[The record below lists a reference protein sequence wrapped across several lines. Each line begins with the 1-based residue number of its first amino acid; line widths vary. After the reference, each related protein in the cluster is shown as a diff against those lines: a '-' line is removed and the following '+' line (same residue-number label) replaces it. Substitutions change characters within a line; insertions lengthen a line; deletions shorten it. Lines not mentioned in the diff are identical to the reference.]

1 MSTTA
6 LTPSA
11 RLPGLLKQ
19 VFGYDAFRPLQ
30 REIMEASLA
39 RVDAVA
45 ILPTGAG
52 KSLCYQLPALVR
64 DGLTVVVSPLIA
76 LMKDQVDQLHAAGVE
91 ATALNSSLDDRE
103 ARKRLQALDAGR
115 IKLLFVAP
123 ERLVLPDFLRSLQ
136 RWRVDALAVDEAH
149 CISEWGHDFRP
160 EYRRLVSV
168 REVLPGVPVLA
179 LTATATPRVRADI
192 VTQLRL
198 VDPCVFVASFN
209 RPNLT
214 YRVKAKEKAS
224 AQVVEFVR
232 ARSTSEADSMG
243 DAGIVYCQSRKGT
256 ESMAAALVAKGV
268 AAAPYHAGLDAAM
281 RARHQDA
288 FLRDE
293 LRVMCATVAFGMG
306 INKPNVRF
314 VIHADLPKNI
324 EGYYQETGRAGRDGL
339 PAECLLLYS
348 RGDVAKYIGFLAE
361 MDDLDARRVARA
373 QLDKMAAFAD
383 SARCRRVELLGYFGE
398 TWRDDRCDACDNCID
413 PRESYDATIDAQKFL
428 SCVWRIA
435 QKDGFGVGL
444 QHVADMLAGA
454 DTEKIRRWSHH
465 TLSTY
470 GIGKDRPR
478 AAWLSLGRQLLQSGH
493 LLQSAGQFPT
503 LEISELGFE
512 ALRSRNA
519 ILLVKSV
526 VTVDDSDLIAD
537 SKSDGKS
544 RGKRALKAGAIECDE
559 ALFDQLRAVRK
570 SLADARGVP
579 PYVVFS
585 DVTLRHMARSYPA
598 TRDEFLSV
606 PGIGERKYADF
617 GSAFGDAIA
626 QWLESHARAE
636 FATDD
641 AKSARLDAPARA
653 KSTSLRKAKE
663 PDALNETTMQT
674 VTLFRA
680 GHSIDEIARVRALAT
695 TTIEGHLSAAI
706 ESGESFA
713 REDFMSAE
721 TAREIDDAFASDSSG
736 GLRVIFDKLEGR
748 VSYGLLRISLALE
761 QSARNAA
768 S

>member
-1 MSTTA
+1 MSTNM
-6 LTPSA
+6 LTSSA
-11 RLPGLLKQ
+11 RLPALLKQ

-39 RVDAVA
+39 NMDAVA

-103 ARKRLQALDAGR
+103 ARKRLNALDAGR

-192 VTQLRL
+192 VTQLKL
-198 VDPCVFVASFN
+198 IDPSVFVASFN

-232 ARSTSEADSMG
+232 ARPDSLD

-268 AAAPYHAGLDAAM
+268 AAAPYHAGLDPAM

-348 RGDVAKYIGFLAE
+348 RGDVAKYVGFLAE
-361 MDDLDARRVARA
+361 MEDLDARRVARA

-398 TWRDDRCDACDNCID
+398 TWSDGRGDACDNCID
-413 PRESYDATIDAQKFL
+413 PRESFDATVDAQKLL

-444 QHVADMLAGA
+444 QHVADVLAGA
-454 DTEKIRRWSHH
+454 DTEKIRRWSHD

-493 LLQSAGQFPT
+493 LVQSTGQFPT
-503 LEISELGFE
+503 LEISELGFD
-512 ALRSRNA
+512 ALRSRA
-519 ILLVKSV
+519 AVMLVKSV
-526 VTVDDSDLIAD
+526 VTVDESELG
-537 SKSDGKS
+537 SDGKS
-544 RGKRALKAGAIECDE
+544 KRKGAVKAGAIECDE
-559 ALFDQLRAVRK
+559 PLFERLRVVRK

-585 DVTLRHMARSYPA
+585 DVALRHMARAYPA
-598 TRDEFLSV
+598 SRDEFLSV

-617 GSAFGDAIA
+617 GGAFGDAIT
-626 QWLESHARAE
+626 QWLESHARVE
-636 FATDD
+636 FASVD
-641 AKSARLDAPARA
+641 ARARVKSAPA
-653 KSTSLRKAKE
+653 RKAKE
-663 PDALNETTMQT
+663 VDALNETTTQT
-674 VTLFRA
+674 LALFRE
-680 GHSIDEIARVRALAT
+680 GHSIEAITRVRALST
-695 TTIEGHLSAAI
+695 GTIEGHLIAAI
-706 ESGESFA
+706 ESGESFS
-713 REDFMSAE
+713 RDQFMSAQ

-736 GLRVIFDKLEGR
+736 GLRVIFDQLEGR

-761 QSARNAA
+761 QVARR
-768 S
+768 

>member
-1 MSTTA
+1 MSTNM
-6 LTPSA
+6 LTSSA
-11 RLPGLLKQ
+11 RLPALLKQ

-39 RVDAVA
+39 NMDAVA

-103 ARKRLQALDAGR
+103 ARKRLNALDAGR

-192 VTQLRL
+192 VTQLKL
-198 VDPCVFVASFN
+198 IDPSVFVASFN

-232 ARSTSEADSMG
+232 ARPDSLD

-268 AAAPYHAGLDAAM
+268 AAAPYHAGLDPAM

-324 EGYYQETGRAGRDGL
+324 EGSCTRAVMSRNMWDFSRKWKTSMRVASRVPSSTRWLRSPTARVVGASSCSGTSAKRGVMVVVMRATTASIRASRSTQLSMPKSFSVACGASRRKTASVWDCNMSPMCSREPTPKRFVVGRMTR
-339 PAECLLLYS
+339 S
-348 RGDVAKYIGFLAE
+348 RPTASARIVR
-361 MDDLDARRVARA
+361 ARRGSHWDDSCCSRDISCKALDSFPPWRFPNLDLMRCARA
-373 QLDKMAAFAD
+373 L
-383 SARCRRVELLGYFGE
+383 
-398 TWRDDRCDACDNCID
+398 
-413 PRESYDATIDAQKFL
+413 P
-428 SCVWRIA
+428 SCW
-435 QKDGFGVGL
+435 
-444 QHVADMLAGA
+444 
-454 DTEKIRRWSHH
+454 
-465 TLSTY
+465 
-470 GIGKDRPR
+470 
-478 AAWLSLGRQLLQSGH
+478 
-493 LLQSAGQFPT
+493 
-503 LEISELGFE
+503 
-512 ALRSRNA
+512 
-519 ILLVKSV
+519 
-526 VTVDDSDLIAD
+526 
-537 SKSDGKS
+537 
-544 RGKRALKAGAIECDE
+544 
-559 ALFDQLRAVRK
+559 
-570 SLADARGVP
+570 
-579 PYVVFS
+579 
-585 DVTLRHMARSYPA
+585 
-598 TRDEFLSV
+598 
-606 PGIGERKYADF
+606 
-617 GSAFGDAIA
+617 
-626 QWLESHARAE
+626 
-636 FATDD
+636 
-641 AKSARLDAPARA
+641 
-653 KSTSLRKAKE
+653 
-663 PDALNETTMQT
+663 
-674 VTLFRA
+674 
-680 GHSIDEIARVRALAT
+680 
-695 TTIEGHLSAAI
+695 
-706 ESGESFA
+706 
-713 REDFMSAE
+713 
-721 TAREIDDAFASDSSG
+721 
-736 GLRVIFDKLEGR
+736 
-748 VSYGLLRISLALE
+748 
-761 QSARNAA
+761 
-768 S
+768 